1 MRKLT
6 LMMITLSLIAFS
18 QPSQKLEGKR
28 CVICNMDVNMSPELT
43 SQVKLNDG
51 TYKFAESPKH
61 ILQYYFKNK
70 EKVKEIWV
78 KDYNTGKWIDGKR
91 AYYVVIE
98 EGPMG
103 KDLAPFKSRI
113 KAKKFA
119 KGKKVYKF
127 SDITP
132 DLLKHLDMD
141 MKMKGHGHK

>member
-1 MRKLT
+1 
-6 LMMITLSLIAFS
+6 
-18 QPSQKLEGKR
+18 
-28 CVICNMDVNMSPELT
+28 MDVNMSPELT
-43 SQVKLNDG
+43 SQVKLSDG

-61 ILQYYFKNK
+61 ILQYYLKNR

-91 AYYVVIE
+91 AYYVIIE

-119 KGKKVYKF
+119 KDKKVYKF

-141 MKMKGHGHK
+141 MKMEGHGH